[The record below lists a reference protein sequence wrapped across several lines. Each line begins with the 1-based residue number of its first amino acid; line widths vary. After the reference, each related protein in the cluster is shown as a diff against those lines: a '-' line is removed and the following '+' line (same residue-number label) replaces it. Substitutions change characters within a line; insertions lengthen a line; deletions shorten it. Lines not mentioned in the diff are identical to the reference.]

1 MTKLA
6 YDKLKE
12 KFPDAVLGQDNFR
25 EEHTI
30 HVDGAHLIEIAQ
42 FLKDDPELQYNL
54 LMDVY
59 GLDRRDLGLTPR
71 FASVYELYSIPKNNH
86 LRIQAAVADPA
97 SNGHNGQAAN
107 ATLPSVESVTSLWP
121 TANWLERETYDLMG
135 LEYKNHPWLHRILM
149 PFDWV
154 GHPLR
159 KDYPLGGEP
168 VNFSH
173 DRDNP
178 RFSHLGQQIMA
189 LPSYHS
195 EIEEDVDTEGN
206 MVINMGPH
214 HPSTHGVLRLA
225 VELNGERVIS
235 VNPEV
240 GYLHSGFEKIGE
252 NKRYE
257 KFIPYCDRMDYL
269 SAMSNNLAYILTV
282 EKLLDVEVPKHAQY
296 ARVVI
301 NELQRLASHLMW
313 LGIHAMDVSG
323 TAHGLVMYAF
333 YWREKILD
341 IFEMICGA
349 RLTTSYFCAGGLRF
363 ALPGAFAAAVQQV
376 IDELPASLIEFE
388 GMLTNNPIWHSRLD
402 GIGYI
407 SREQAIGLGL
417 TGPMLRGSGVELDMR
432 KAQPYSSYDEFDF
445 DVPTSTQG
453 DCYGRYTIRL
463 EEMRQSIRILEQ
475 GLAKLAKVTGPHVTD
490 DRKVARPPRH
500 EISES
505 MEALIHHF
513 KLVTEGFRPPSG
525 HVYGMFEN
533 PKGILAFGL
542 VSDGSAVPN
551 RLRVRG
557 PSFVNLQATDLMSRG
572 NLLAD
577 VVTIIGS
584 IDIVLGEVDR

>member
-1 MTKLA
+1 MTQQIFET
-6 YDKLKE
+6 LKAR
-12 KFPDAVLGQDNFR
+12 FPEAVKSHEVFR
-25 EEHTI
+25 DEHTVHI
-30 HVDGAHLIEIAQ
+30 DPSHLTEIAT
-42 FLKDDPELQYNL
+42 FLRDDPAMQFDL

-59 GLDRRDLGLTPR
+59 GIDRRDLGLTPR
-71 FASVYELYSIPKNNH
+71 FASVYELYSIPKSKH
-86 LRIQAAVADPA
+86 LRLSAAIPDHGH
-97 SNGHNGQAAN
+97 NGHNGHQPGA
-107 ATLPSVESVTSLWP
+107 LPSIESVTPIWS

-135 LEYKNHPWLHRILM
+135 IEYKNHPWLHRIMM
-149 PFDWV
+149 PADWV

-159 KDYPLGGEP
+159 KDYPIGGEP

-178 RFSHLGQQIMA
+178 RFAHLGKQIMA

-195 EIEEDVDTEGN
+195 ELEEEIDTEGH
-206 MVINMGPH
+206 MVVNMGPH

-225 VELNGERVIS
+225 VELNGERVIRIQ
-235 VNPEV
+235 PEV

-323 TAHGLVMYAF
+323 TGHALNLYCF

-341 IFEMICGA
+341 IFEMLCGA

-363 ALPGAFAAAVQQV
+363 PLTGAFEGATRQIVDEFPAA
-376 IDELPASLIEFE
+376 LKEFE
-388 GMLTNNPIWHSRLD
+388 GMLTTNPIWRSRLE
-402 GIGYI
+402 GVGEV
-407 SREQAIGLGL
+407 SREEALSLGL
-417 TGPMLRGSGVELDMR
+417 TGPMLRGSGISLDMR
-432 KAQPYSSYDEFDF
+432 KAMPYSSYDEFDF
-445 DVPTSTQG
+445 EVPTSDRG
-453 DCYGRYTIRL
+453 DCYGRYLIRL
-463 EEMRQSIRILEQ
+463 EEMRQSIRIIEQ
-475 GLAKLAKVTGPHVTD
+475 GLTKLAKETGPHISD
-490 DRKVARPPRH
+490 DRKVARPPRK

-513 KLVTEGFRPPSG
+513 KLVTEGYKPPHG

-533 PKGILAFGL
+533 PKGVLAFGL
-542 VSDGSAVPN
+542 VSDGTAVPH

-557 PSFVNLQATDLMSRG
+557 PSFVNLQATDTMGQG
-572 NLLAD
+572 NLFSD